1 MKYLF
6 RTFFGLCLLL
16 LFSLNDVKAQNA
28 ADPDNN
34 FNIGTGGTGPVNI
47 VAVQADGKIIIVGW
61 FISFNGASTKYLARL
76 NADGSVDNTFTLGT
90 ALNYPPSSIAIQP
103 DGKII
108 IGGENLI
115 SFNGV
120 PINGLARLNQ
130 DGTLDNSFNI
140 GTGVDNSVS
149 SIAIQPDGKI
159 IIAGSFTSFNGV
171 SINRLARLNE
181 DGSLDNSFNIGTGVS
196 ANVNSIAIQAN
207 GKIIIVGWFDIFNGI
222 TKNHVARINADGSL
236 DNTFNIGTGADTTV
250 TSIAIQADGKIVLGG
265 WFSSFNGVSKN
276 NLTRLNSDG
285 TLDNTFNI
293 GTGTDSEVFS
303 IAIQKDGKIILGGAF
318 GSFNGVSLNYLA
330 RLNIDGSL
338 DNSFNIGT
346 GTNGSISSIAIQ
358 KDGKIILGGGF
369 SSYQSI
375 PHYHIIRL
383 AGDPVYYNNIR
394 GNIYSDDNN
403 DCISQLSENRLPSV
417 VVKAMPGLF
426 YGSSDWGGKY
436 EIKVDTGTFNYIL
449 TQEYNSIN
457 SKLLINQ
464 CASSHTISLKGAA
477 KDTSSFDF
485 ADSVKQCALLNINV
499 QKSRMRRCF
508 RSNTYVNYCNY
519 GSTSASG
526 AQVRVVYP
534 SYIKPISSV
543 PMWSSKQDSVL
554 IYDIATIPDNFCGS
568 ITIIDSVVCGDESI
582 RGLTQCIKASI
593 SPASNCVPENSAW
606 DRSSMMVTGSCVN
619 GNAVFVMNNQGSGS
633 MADSLEYRVYVNDT
647 LIFSGNYKLIS
658 GEILTVSYPA
668 GGQTI
673 RLEADQHPLHPGKS
687 RPRATVENC
696 GVAASEVRNLVITAP
711 QDDLD
716 EEVAITCST
725 IRDSYDPNDKLAMPI
740 GIGASNMVAPGTEL
754 EYTIRFQNTGNDTA
768 YTVRVIDTLDV
779 NLDAASFTQGASSHP
794 YTLSISGKGQAVL
807 AFNFYNINL
816 PDITTD
822 KLGSEG
828 LVSFRITVP
837 SNTVLGTQIKNKA
850 HIFFDYNSAIITN
863 ETMHTIDNTVY
874 SDLSRG
880 SMVQVGQVISG
891 VNKGYNKSSV
901 KIYPNPSSGII
912 TVELPASGNN
922 SEIRIISL
930 TGVIQKS
937 VMLSN
942 SAVQQVNLEGIPQ
955 GMYLYEIREEGE
967 RKAGGLLQVK

>member
-1 MKYLF
+1 
-6 RTFFGLCLLL
+6 
-16 LFSLNDVKAQNA
+16 
-28 ADPDNN
+28 
-34 FNIGTGGTGPVNI
+34 
-47 VAVQADGKIIIVGW
+47 
-61 FISFNGASTKYLARL
+61 
-76 NADGSVDNTFTLGT
+76 
-90 ALNYPPSSIAIQP
+90 
-103 DGKII
+103 
-108 IGGENLI
+108 
-115 SFNGV
+115 
-120 PINGLARLNQ
+120 
-130 DGTLDNSFNI
+130 
-140 GTGVDNSVS
+140 
-149 SIAIQPDGKI
+149 
-159 IIAGSFTSFNGV
+159 
-171 SINRLARLNE
+171 
-181 DGSLDNSFNIGTGVS
+181 
-196 ANVNSIAIQAN
+196 
-207 GKIIIVGWFDIFNGI
+207 
-222 TKNHVARINADGSL
+222 
-236 DNTFNIGTGADTTV
+236 
-250 TSIAIQADGKIVLGG
+250 
-265 WFSSFNGVSKN
+265 
-276 NLTRLNSDG
+276 
-285 TLDNTFNI
+285 
-293 GTGTDSEVFS
+293 
-303 IAIQKDGKIILGGAF
+303 
-318 GSFNGVSLNYLA
+318 
-330 RLNIDGSL
+330 
-338 DNSFNIGT
+338 
-346 GTNGSISSIAIQ
+346 
-358 KDGKIILGGGF
+358 
-369 SSYQSI
+369 
-375 PHYHIIRL
+375 
-383 AGDPVYYNNIR
+383 
-394 GNIYSDDNN
+394 
-403 DCISQLSENRLPSV
+403 
-417 VVKAMPGLF
+417 
-426 YGSSDWGGKY
+426 
-436 EIKVDTGTFNYIL
+436 
-449 TQEYNSIN
+449 
-457 SKLLINQ
+457 
-464 CASSHTISLKGAA
+464 
-477 KDTSSFDF
+477 
-485 ADSVKQCALLNINV
+485 
-499 QKSRMRRCF
+499 
-508 RSNTYVNYCNY
+508 
-519 GSTSASG
+519 
-526 AQVRVVYP
+526 
-534 SYIKPISSV
+534 
-543 PMWSSKQDSVL
+543 
-554 IYDIATIPDNFCGS
+554 
-568 ITIIDSVVCGDESI
+568 
-582 RGLTQCIKASI
+582 
-593 SPASNCVPENSAW
+593 
-606 DRSSMMVTGSCVN
+606 MMVTGSCVN

>member
-1 MKYLF
+1 
-6 RTFFGLCLLL
+6 
-16 LFSLNDVKAQNA
+16 
-28 ADPDNN
+28 
-34 FNIGTGGTGPVNI
+34 
-47 VAVQADGKIIIVGW
+47 
-61 FISFNGASTKYLARL
+61 
-76 NADGSVDNTFTLGT
+76 
-90 ALNYPPSSIAIQP
+90 
-103 DGKII
+103 
-108 IGGENLI
+108 
-115 SFNGV
+115 
-120 PINGLARLNQ
+120 
-130 DGTLDNSFNI
+130 
-140 GTGVDNSVS
+140 
-149 SIAIQPDGKI
+149 
-159 IIAGSFTSFNGV
+159 
-171 SINRLARLNE
+171 
-181 DGSLDNSFNIGTGVS
+181 
-196 ANVNSIAIQAN
+196 
-207 GKIIIVGWFDIFNGI
+207 
-222 TKNHVARINADGSL
+222 
-236 DNTFNIGTGADTTV
+236 
-250 TSIAIQADGKIVLGG
+250 
-265 WFSSFNGVSKN
+265 
-276 NLTRLNSDG
+276 
-285 TLDNTFNI
+285 LDNTFNI

-519 GSTSASG
+519 GSASASG

-543 PMWSSKQDSVL
+543 PMWSSIQDSVL

-593 SPASNCVPENSAW
+593 SPASNCVSENPAW

-619 GNAVFVMNNQGSGS
+619 GNAVFVINNHGSGN

>member
-1 MKYLF
+1 
-6 RTFFGLCLLL
+6 
-16 LFSLNDVKAQNA
+16 
-28 ADPDNN
+28 
-34 FNIGTGGTGPVNI
+34 
-47 VAVQADGKIIIVGW
+47 
-61 FISFNGASTKYLARL
+61 
-76 NADGSVDNTFTLGT
+76 
-90 ALNYPPSSIAIQP
+90 
-103 DGKII
+103 
-108 IGGENLI
+108 
-115 SFNGV
+115 
-120 PINGLARLNQ
+120 
-130 DGTLDNSFNI
+130 
-140 GTGVDNSVS
+140 
-149 SIAIQPDGKI
+149 
-159 IIAGSFTSFNGV
+159 
-171 SINRLARLNE
+171 
-181 DGSLDNSFNIGTGVS
+181 
-196 ANVNSIAIQAN
+196 
-207 GKIIIVGWFDIFNGI
+207 
-222 TKNHVARINADGSL
+222 
-236 DNTFNIGTGADTTV
+236 
-250 TSIAIQADGKIVLGG
+250 
-265 WFSSFNGVSKN
+265 
-276 NLTRLNSDG
+276 
-285 TLDNTFNI
+285 
-293 GTGTDSEVFS
+293 
-303 IAIQKDGKIILGGAF
+303 
-318 GSFNGVSLNYLA
+318 
-330 RLNIDGSL
+330 
-338 DNSFNIGT
+338 
-346 GTNGSISSIAIQ
+346 
-358 KDGKIILGGGF
+358 
-369 SSYQSI
+369 
-375 PHYHIIRL
+375 
-383 AGDPVYYNNIR
+383 
-394 GNIYSDDNN
+394 
-403 DCISQLSENRLPSV
+403 
-417 VVKAMPGLF
+417 
-426 YGSSDWGGKY
+426 
-436 EIKVDTGTFNYIL
+436 
-449 TQEYNSIN
+449 
-457 SKLLINQ
+457 
-464 CASSHTISLKGAA
+464 
-477 KDTSSFDF
+477 
-485 ADSVKQCALLNINV
+485 
-499 QKSRMRRCF
+499 
-508 RSNTYVNYCNY
+508 
-519 GSTSASG
+519 
-526 AQVRVVYP
+526 
-534 SYIKPISSV
+534 
-543 PMWSSKQDSVL
+543 MWSSKQDSVL